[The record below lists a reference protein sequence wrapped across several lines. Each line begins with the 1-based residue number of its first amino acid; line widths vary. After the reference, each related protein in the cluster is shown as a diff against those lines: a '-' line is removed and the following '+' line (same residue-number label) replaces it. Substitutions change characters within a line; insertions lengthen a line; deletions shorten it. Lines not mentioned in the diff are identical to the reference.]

1 MLGLMPFKH
10 NIPLPSKPVYTLGE
24 VEDYIMFLFI
34 KLQNPEYNLR
44 HLPEGKIKHFQIQ
57 IYKEEVCIL
66 AKTGEF
72 PIIFFLNGTSS
83 ACLVQHNFSY
93 DLQNSMSNY
102 III

>member
-72 PIIFFLNGTSS
+72 PIIFFFKWNIERMLGSTQFFIRF
-83 ACLVQHNFSY
+83 AK
-93 DLQNSMSNY
+93 
-102 III
+102 